1 MGSPDSFLNIHN
13 MFSVKLPKLAKPAV
27 IDFQFDKF
35 HYDKE
40 WELNLRPQVQL
51 NILLFGKQI
60 FNQFIFFFFFFQPL
74 IEKAI
79 EEKGG
84 QLTKVEAVKLLIECL
99 KILYY
104 RDARSINKVCFV
116 DN

>member
-60 FNQFIFFFFFFQPL
+60 FNQFLFFFFFSSHL
-74 IEKAI
+74 
-79 EEKGG
+79 
-84 QLTKVEAVKLLIECL
+84 LRKLLKKKE
-99 KILYY
+99 
-104 RDARSINKVCFV
+104 